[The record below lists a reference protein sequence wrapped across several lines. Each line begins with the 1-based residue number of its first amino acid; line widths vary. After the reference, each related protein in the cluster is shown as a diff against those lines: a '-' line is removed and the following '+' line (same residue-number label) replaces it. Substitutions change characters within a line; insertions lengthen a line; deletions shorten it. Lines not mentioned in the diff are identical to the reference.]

1 MNDIVNVAVNNGL
14 GIASFISLL
23 YFIMNINKQNN
34 QNQKDL
40 NETLKAINGSM
51 LEIQI
56 AMVKLTERLQ
66 EVENKIEK
74 KEK

>member
-1 MNDIVNVAVNNGL
+1 MQDIVNVAVNNGL
-14 GIASFISLL
+14 GIAAFIALL

-40 NETLKAINGSM
+40 NETLKAVNSSM

-56 AMVKLTERLQ
+56 AMVKLTERIQ
-66 EVENKIEK
+66 EVKNKIEK
-74 KEK
+74 EK

>member
-1 MNDIVNVAVNNGL
+1 MQDIVNIAVNNGL
-14 GIASFISLL
+14 GIASFIALL

-40 NETLKAINGSM
+40 NETLKAVNISM

-56 AMVKLTERLQ
+56 AMVKLTERIQ

-74 KEK
+74 EK

>member
-56 AMVKLTERLQ
+56 AMVKLTERMQ
-66 EVENKIEK
+66 EVESKIEK

>member
-74 KEK
+74 EK

>member
-34 QNQKDL
+34 QNQKEL

>member
-34 QNQKDL
+34 QNQKEL

-56 AMVKLTERLQ
+56 AMVKLTERIQ
-66 EVENKIEK
+66 EVESKIEK